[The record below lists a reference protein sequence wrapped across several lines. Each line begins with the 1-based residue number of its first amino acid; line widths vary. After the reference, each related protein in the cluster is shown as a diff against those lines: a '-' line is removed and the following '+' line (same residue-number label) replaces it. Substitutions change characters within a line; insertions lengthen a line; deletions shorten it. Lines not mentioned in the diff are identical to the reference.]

1 MALSGGIIHPTLY
14 KKGVTGVKDYWD
26 AFNTQI
32 DTGLDLLNQLSALHL
47 SPPYQAWHFSV
58 CGNSYAVNK
67 NWFGL
72 WYFTPLITAMWLRK
86 LTILLKLRQSTSRS
100 LLGAL
105 WPVLVCVT
113 CLNKWPIFYWK
124 SFFELWLQER
134 PLLHANHSKILWKM
148 VLSKL
153 HCMLPLWLQNMI
165 IKYLVVHRLTFNKS

>member
-1 MALSGGIIHPTLY
+1 MTLSGGITHPTLY
-14 KKGVTGVKDYWD
+14 KKGVTGIKDYWD

-58 CGNSYAVNK
+58 CGNSYAVNE
-67 NWFGL
+67 NWFRL

-105 WPVLVCVT
+105 WPVLVCASYAWT
-113 CLNKWPIFYWK
+113 NDQFFIENHFL
-124 SFFELWLQER
+124 SFDC
-134 PLLHANHSKILWKM
+134 K
-148 VLSKL
+148 
-153 HCMLPLWLQNMI
+153 
-165 IKYLVVHRLTFNKS
+165 KYLCYMQITARFCGTWYYWNCIVCCHFGYKTWSLGIM